1 MVTAV
6 DGDPADPSPSKLI
19 DPAIASATR
28 STGTAVKLR

>member
-1 MVTAV
+1 MATQQIT
-6 DGDPADPSPSKLI
+6 SPSKAI